1 MLNAVRTAF
10 YCPSR
15 RQANNN
21 YAPLSVHD
29 VTGEFGEQSAL
40 PRIGGKSKC
49 RRCCGFLPAMF
60 ARHKPFATGGG
71 HGGAAAAAPNVPSP
85 LPAQESDD
93 RPGPSAIPI
102 PSPRTWTEGDAQAA
116 AQLAEAYNRSPVLA
130 TSPSSSDLWWAS
142 RPQPSSIGR
151 GSGFPGLVQVSKG
164 IVAAT
169 PRQVSNDVKQL
180 GRSGDLQLHLPSL
193 SSTRH

>member
-1 MLNAVRTAF
+1 MLNAVRAAF

-71 HGGAAAAAPNVPSP
+71 HGGAAAATANVPIP
-85 LPAQESDD
+85 LQARESND
-93 RPGPSAIPI
+93 RPGTSAIPAS
-102 PSPRTWTEGDAQAA
+102 SPRTWTEGDAQAA
-116 AQLAEAYNRSPVLA
+116 AQLAEAYDRSPLLA
-130 TSPSSSDLWWAS
+130 TSPSSSDLWWSS
-142 RPQPSSIGR
+142 RPQPNSNGWAAGFR
-151 GSGFPGLVQVSKG
+151 GLGQVNEG

-169 PRQVSNDVKQL
+169 PQKVSKNVEQL